1 MTIDWNVKAY
11 SKGRM
16 SARQRQAYHR
26 QTEAIRLT
34 AQRGMRANLKRVF
47 KAQENAIL
55 ALDDP
60 TMDDVY
66 TVILTSVPAFQLIFE
81 STYTQVANRMYPL
94 LDSTQ
99 NVKAW
104 YALFETKAKRK
115 ETPPTP
121 YEAAMKQW
129 IRNECG
135 EKIAWIN
142 QTTLDQVKDI
152 YEASDNQI
160 DFRNNIS
167 ELFDDEITPYR
178 SNAIAR
184 TETACATNRA
194 SVETMRSLDFKG
206 RKSWMSVGDA
216 DVRDTHAHIDGMT
229 VDFDGWFEWTSK
241 EGMHVKMECPLDH
254 KWSPPASE
262 VVNCRCDVIF
272 EL

>member
-1 MTIDWNVKAY
+1 MSYAVKAV

-16 SARQRQAYHR
+16 TARQRQAYHR
-26 QTEAIRLT
+26 ETETIRL
-34 AQRGMRANLKRVF
+34 AYQRSMRANLRRVF
-47 KAQENAIL
+47 RAQEEAIL

-66 TVILTSVPAFQLIFE
+66 TIILTSVPAFEKVYE
-81 STYTQVANRMYPL
+81 STYMGIANRMYPM
-94 LDSTQ
+94 LDASMGRKQYTEW
-99 NVKAW
+99 V
-104 YALFETKAKRK
+104 TKRK
-115 ETPPTP
+115 KKEEPTA
-121 YEAAMKQW
+121 YEAAMRNW
-129 IRNECG
+129 IRTECG

-167 ELFDDEITPYR
+167 ELFDDSITPYR

-206 RKSWMSVGDA
+206 KKSWMSVGDA
-216 DVRDTHAHIDGMT
+216 DVRDTHARIDGMT

-241 EGMHVKMECPLDH
+241 EGLNVRMECPLDH